1 MRENPGFG
9 RSRPDE
15 MGVAREQDGAED
27 GSRREVLGKIGRFAY
42 AAPAL
47 ALLTEPRRAH
57 ATYGRGHAP
66 HGGGGGRTK
75 PGRDR
80 EDDKDGED

>member
-1 MRENPGFG
+1 MRDTPGFG

-15 MGVAREQDGAED
+15 IGMVREQDGAED

-47 ALLTEPRRAH
+47 ALLTEPGRAH
-57 ATYGRGHAP
+57 ATYGRAHAP
-66 HGGGGGRTK
+66 HGGGGRWTK

-80 EDDKDGED
+80 EDPED